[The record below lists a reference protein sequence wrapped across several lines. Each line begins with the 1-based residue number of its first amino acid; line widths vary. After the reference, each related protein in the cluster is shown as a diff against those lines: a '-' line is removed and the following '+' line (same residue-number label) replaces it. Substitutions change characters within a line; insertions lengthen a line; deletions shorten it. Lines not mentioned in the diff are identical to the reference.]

1 MAQLELATSGK
12 TLGFREGSAP
22 LSRANLP
29 YIVRRAALA
38 GVAIAALVAGLAATV
53 AAVTGVS
60 QTGVVSDPPGGLV
73 TYVSPTGYA
82 WRVGMRIGQTVD
94 VLDSSDAPNGW
105 RMETHDAAGH
115 YTAIGPEADHL
126 LQLTLPFGLAALG
139 TAYLAV
145 LFLRTRRR
153 WVLPAAAVGFLVATV
168 PLIVEGGTDTSTLVM
183 GAAAFVPAAALAM
196 RLPGDRRVNVPLIGA
211 GLVATGIWA
220 VARLS
225 GSDAYPGI
233 EEVRGNV
240 ALWGTLLLV
249 IDRTVVPA
257 LAGERVHV
265 IRPRLADV
273 GLIAGLAAVALAL
286 MLLQA
291 PPFIVAL
298 LLIAAMLFLPISR
311 RRFAGPL
318 GEALLGDVRE
328 AAAADAAEAERARLA
343 RELHDVP
350 MQELAAVIRRLEI
363 VPGAE
368 AESENLRQLASHLR
382 NVATELRPP
391 VLDDLGL
398 GAALD
403 YLAEDAS
410 TPAFPVSA
418 VVRDD
423 TGFGPGRRPPA
434 EVELAIFRIAGE
446 AVGNAVRHSGG
457 TKAEIS
463 AAVRPDRVD
472 LSVTDDGLGLG
483 NDAAREATRRKR
495 LGMASMRRR
504 AEAIDAELSIE
515 SSAKGT
521 EVRLAWR
528 A

>member
-1 MAQLELATSGK
+1 MAQLGLATSGK
-12 TLGFREGSAP
+12 TLGLSEGSAP

-38 GVAIAALVAGLAATV
+38 GVAVAALVAGLAATV
-53 AAVTGVS
+53 ASVKGEAQLGVLS
-60 QTGVVSDPPGGLV
+60 EPPGGLV
-73 TYVSPTGYA
+73 TWVSPTGYA
-82 WRVGMRIGQTVD
+82 WSVGMRVGQTVD
-94 VLDSSDAPNGW
+94 LVDDTQSPGGW
-105 RMETHDAAGH
+105 RMQTHDVAGV
-115 YTAIGPEADHL
+115 YVARDVDANGSL
-126 LQLTLPFGLAALG
+126 KLSLPFGVLALVA
-139 TAYLAV
+139 AYLAV

-153 WVLPAAAVGFLVATV
+153 WVLPAAATALLAAGV
-168 PLIVEGGTDTSTLVM
+168 PLGFEGVPDISSIAMG
-183 GAAAFVPAAALAM
+183 GAALVPTSALAM
-196 RLPGDRRVNVPLIGA
+196 RLRGGWRIHAAVIG
-211 GLVATGIWA
+211 GLVVATVIWA

-225 GSDAYPGI
+225 GWDAYPRMDDI
-233 EEVRGNV
+233 RGNV

-249 IDRTVVPA
+249 VDRTVVPA

-273 GLIAGLAAVALAL
+273 GLIAGLAALALVL

-298 LLIAAMLFLPISR
+298 LLIAAMLLLPVSR
-311 RRFAGPL
+311 RRFVGPF

-350 MQELAAVIRRLEI
+350 LQELAAVIRRLEI
-363 VPGAE
+363 LPGAE
-368 AESENLRQLASHLR
+368 AESENLRQLAGHLR

-403 YLAEDAS
+403 YLAEEAS
-410 TPAFPVSA
+410 TEAFPVVA
-418 VVRDD
+418 GVRDD
-423 TGFGPGRRPPA
+423 TDFGTSARPPA
-434 EVELAIFRIAGE
+434 EVELAIFRIASE

-457 TKAEIS
+457 SNARIW
-463 AAVRPDRVD
+463 AVVESDRVD
-472 LSVTDDGLGLG
+472 LLIADDGAGL
-483 NDAAREATRRKR
+483 DSEAARDATRRKR
-495 LGMASMRRR
+495 LGLASMRRR
-504 AEAIDAELSIE
+504 AEAIDAELTID
-515 SSAKGT
+515 SSTRGT